1 MNKTTSNVS
10 RGQSVG
16 RVQDRLSKRYEFE
29 AKYLCDNDQTEPVRI
44 LFGRDCLTTTQLVP
58 IFNLKEVKKKSSV
71 GKGGKGGSSTQT
83 EYYGGLAFSVCVGEV
98 DKLYRIYNGDGL
110 IYCVYSDEND
120 GNDNGEPLT
129 PDTGKTYRTIEIP
142 ADGSEYGTLRFY
154 RGTEVQEMDPA
165 FSQKI
170 TLVPSKDT
178 QNEEINII
186 PAGCTPAFK
195 GICYFA
201 SDYFRYGTS
210 NSVPNLRVEVECQPK
225 IFFEDVDA
233 TSGLTLEAFFE
244 PNTDTEGTTHT
255 SHSVVMPVLDKNGD
269 TYIPLV
275 IYEILR
281 NKTWGGAGLS
291 KDDIDI
297 QSFIDALHIC
307 FNEHNVVSPCIDS
320 STSIRDAISQC
331 LEYVDGVLVLEN
343 DLITLKLI
351 RRKDTPIDIGTAA
364 LVEEPRITWSG
375 ADDTWGVTKV
385 SFNERINSYE
395 STSEVFESPLYNP
408 AANFG
413 VYKTEDYDLPWIKTR
428 YVAAMLAR
436 RLGHVGAVPDC
447 EATLTVLPSA
457 AENITCGS
465 LISLTYE
472 KLNIKNL
479 ILRVNEITLGKPEKP
494 SIELKCVRQVLTD
507 WEIDSDVFS
516 KYLSRF
522 TRQEFLNTPGGWY
535 KPRVLPVYKGGV
547 AYDKEQTP
555 DGFFCFVAKNPDCPT
570 TNLLYK
576 CVCNNAKKIQ
586 GVYNFDG
593 KEVRS
598 KDFLKSEIDDNHE
611 GGYSAFG
618 RINSITISE
627 DKYEIDF
634 VVDKC
639 NKDWIDELRNEGRA
653 LYLATCALKKENG
666 NWKRFW
672 KPVFWRVE
680 EIGDEPQ
687 LVDGTN
693 YHVQLTCDL
702 QPAQKDKDVRNY
714 FSVLLESGKIHPA
727 QNAYLFLEESV
738 YYKDYSLRYRDTL
751 KYPFVD
757 IIYTIAYFSQTKEYE
772 DETKAG
778 YFVLYRNPNDTE
790 PFHAMVNKY
799 NPVLD
804 PDSENYDESLD
815 YGSPLLIDNMVNHLQ
830 DNFDNAWGDPV
841 ADFNG
846 TVSVVSDPPVI
857 SASDEDTGDT
867 LIYCTGNGNIYNSIG
882 EVIGTFDNS
891 AYITELDHAV
901 SYPDDNDT
909 LTVIRGKDNI
919 IILNITGED
928 QSYSLSADMME
939 GDYLRIITMTDS
951 EIPSD
956 TTCTVYPPDGGNFTM
971 TNGETA
977 NSVLLACGTTLELF
991 CILQD
996 GIKTWLAVLSAN
1008 TRIKN
1013 DL

>member
-58 IFNLKEVKKKSSV
+58 IFNLKEQKKKSSV
-71 GKGGKGGSSTQT
+71 GKGGKGGSMTET

-110 IYCVYSDEND
+110 IYCVYSDENTD
-120 GNDNGEPLT
+120 NDNGEPLI
-129 PDTGKTYRTIEIP
+129 PDVGKTYHTVEIP

-154 RGTEVQEMDPA
+154 RGTEDQEMDPA
-165 FSQKI
+165 FAKQI

-225 IFFEDVDA
+225 MFFEDVDA
-233 TSGLTLEAFFE
+233 TSGLTIEAFFDS
-244 PNTDTEGTTHT
+244 NAEGTTHT
-255 SHSVVMPVLDKNGD
+255 SHGVVMPVLDKNGD

-364 LVEEPRITWSG
+364 LVEEPHVTWSG
-375 ADDTWGVTKV
+375 SDDTWGVTKV

-408 AANFG
+408 QANFG
-413 VYKTEDYDLPWIKTR
+413 VYKTNDYNLPWIKTR

-457 AENITCGS
+457 MEGIKGITCGS

-494 SIELKCVRQVLTD
+494 SVELKCVRQVLTD

-535 KPRVLPVYKGGV
+535 KPRVLPIYEDGVVY
-547 AYDKEQTP
+547 DEQKP

-576 CVCNNAKKIQ
+576 YVCNEAKKNNQ
-586 GVYNFDG
+586 GGYDLDRR
-593 KEVRS
+593 KVRS
-598 KDFLKSEIDDNHE
+598 GDFLKSEIDDNHE

-618 RINSITISE
+618 RINSITIINSQ
-627 DKYEIDF
+627 YEIDF

-639 NKDWIDELRNEGRA
+639 NKDWIDELRNEERA
-653 LYLATCALKKENG
+653 LYLATCAFKKEND

-672 KPVFWRVE
+672 KPVFWSVE

-687 LVDGTN
+687 LVDGTT
-693 YHVQLTCDL
+693 YHVKLTCEL
-702 QPAQKDKDVRNY
+702 QPVQKTKDIKKY
-714 FSVLLESGKIHPA
+714 FSVLLRNTTGKEIYPA
-727 QNAYLFLEESV
+727 QNAYLFLEGSV
-738 YYKDYSLRYRDTL
+738 YYKNYSLRYRDNL
-751 KYPFVD
+751 KYPYVD

-778 YFVLYRNPNDTE
+778 YFVLYRPFGNPNDTE

-804 PDSENYDESLD
+804 PDSENYDESFD

-841 ADFNG
+841 TDFNG
-846 TVSVVSDPPVI
+846 TVSIVSDPPVI
-857 SASDEDTGDT
+857 PAAGEDTGDT

-891 AYITELDHAV
+891 AYVSNDDTHQNYYIYREDSTAFAHTAGQCGLVHVHIINETAITLPIPSAITAENGDIITIIVTKANGV
-901 SYPDDNDT
+901 TQSYIT
-909 LTVIRGKDNI
+909 LGNTEDFFIPAENNTLKCA
-919 IILNITGED
+919 TGEVTK
-928 QSYSLSADMME
+928 LVCTNNKW
-939 GDYLRIITMTDS
+939 LIIQTSKLT
-951 EIPSD
+951 
-956 TTCTVYPPDGGNFTM
+956 
-971 TNGETA
+971 
-977 NSVLLACGTTLELF
+977 
-991 CILQD
+991 
-996 GIKTWLAVLSAN
+996 
-1008 TRIKN
+1008 
-1013 DL
+1013 